1 MAKKIYVGN
10 MSYDTTE
17 STLRELFAA
26 HGEVVSVNVITDR
39 DTGRPRGF
47 AFVEMSSDTAANA
60 AIAAIDG
67 QSVDGRTLKVNEARP
82 PASRGGGDRSFGGG
96 GGGGGRGGGGGGGGR
111 GMDRGGRGGSS
122 DRRRSRGD
130 DW

>member
-26 HGEVVSVNVITDR
+26 HGEVVSVSVITDR

-47 AFVEMSSDTAANA
+47 AFVEMASDTAANA
-60 AIAAIDG
+60 AISAIDG
-67 QSVDGRTLKVNEARP
+67 QAIDGRTLKVNEARP
-82 PASRGGGDRSFGGG
+82 PVSRGGGDRPY
-96 GGGGGRGGGGGGGGR
+96 GGGGGRGG
-111 GMDRGGRGGSS
+111 RGGRGGG
-122 DRRRSRGD
+122 DRRRDRD

>member
-17 STLRELFAA
+17 NTLRELFAA
-26 HGEVVSVNVITDR
+26 HGEVVSVSVITDR

-47 AFVEMSSDTAANA
+47 AFVEMASDAAANA
-60 AIAAIDG
+60 AISALDG
-67 QSVDGRTLKVNEARP
+67 QTVDGRALKVNEARP
-82 PASRGGGDRSFGGG
+82 PAARGGGDRSY
-96 GGGGGRGGGGGGGGR
+96 GGGRGGR
-111 GMDRGGRGGSS
+111 GTDRGGRGGG
-122 DRRRSRGD
+122 DRRRDRGD

>member
-17 STLRELFAA
+17 GTLRELFAA
-26 HGEVVSVNVITDR
+26 HGEVVSVSMITDR

-47 AFVEMSSDTAANA
+47 AFVEMASDAAANA
-60 AIAAIDG
+60 AISALDG
-67 QSVDGRTLKVNEARP
+67 QSIDGRTLKVNEARP
-82 PASRGGGDRSFGGG
+82 PTQRGGGDRSY
-96 GGGGGRGGGGGGGGR
+96 GGGRGGR
-111 GMDRGGRGGSS
+111 GMDRGGRGGG
-122 DRRRSRGD
+122 DRRRDRGD

>member
-17 STLRELFAA
+17 SALRELFAT
-26 HGEVVSVNVITDR
+26 HGEVVSVSVITDR

-47 AFVEMSSDTAANA
+47 AFVEMASDAAANA
-60 AIAAIDG
+60 AISALDG
-67 QSVDGRTLKVNEARP
+67 QSLDGRALKVNEARP
-82 PASRGGGDRSFGGG
+82 PAARGGGDRSYGSR
-96 GGGGGRGGGGGGGGR
+96 GGRGGG
-111 GMDRGGRGGSS
+111 S
-122 DRRRSRGD
+122 RRRDRGD

>member
-17 STLRELFAA
+17 NTLRELFAA
-26 HGEVVSVNVITDR
+26 HGEVVSVSVITDR
-39 DTGRPRGF
+39 ETGRPRGF
-47 AFVEMSSDTAANA
+47 AFVEMASDAAANA
-60 AIAAIDG
+60 AISALDG

-82 PASRGGGDRSFGGG
+82 PAPRGGGERSY
-96 GGGGGRGGGGGGGGR
+96 GGGGGRGGR
-111 GMDRGGRGGSS
+111 GMDRGGRGGGDR
-122 DRRRSRGD
+122 DRRRDRGD